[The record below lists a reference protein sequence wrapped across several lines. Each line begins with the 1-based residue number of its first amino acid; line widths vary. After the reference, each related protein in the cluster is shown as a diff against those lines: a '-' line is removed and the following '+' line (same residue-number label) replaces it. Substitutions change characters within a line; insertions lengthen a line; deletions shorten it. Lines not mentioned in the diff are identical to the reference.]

1 MVSLHYWVATGTS
14 STSACNDVG
23 QLCTYINSI
32 ADTTF
37 GPDCRCPAS
46 IKLVLAVPML
56 ASEILSKPQSV
67 LYDILYIGRL
77 KPMPEL

>member
-46 IKLVLAVPML
+46 IKLALAVPML
-56 ASEILSKPQSV
+56 ASEILLKPQSV
-67 LYDILYIGRL
+67 LYDILTLEG
-77 KPMPEL
+77 